1 MHCIPHSHL
10 ASDPPHPDL
19 NSASTDETHD
29 HRINETITENAPHVI
44 GIGNQEGKVDV
55 AGKGGE
61 IPAWE
66 SCGKVVA
73 LERAGYGEFV
83 VSLHISSFSI
93 RRNERYWP
101 YMSDMQANHLALP
114 HPLCYPIPCG
124 CSDDKHPL
132 PHRLPLHSHAS
143 SQQARG
149 GPVSGVGGQDWDWWK
164 HRLEECPLRQ
174 TKGERRKGGW

>member
-10 ASDPPHPDL
+10 ASDPSHPDL

-29 HRINETITENAPHVI
+29 HHINETTTENAPHVI

-83 VSLHISSFSI
+83 VSLHI
-93 RRNERYWP
+93 
-101 YMSDMQANHLALP
+101 
-114 HPLCYPIPCG
+114 
-124 CSDDKHPL
+124 
-132 PHRLPLHSHAS
+132 RLPLLVETNDIGHTCLTCKLITSPYLILSAFLCPADAQTTNTLFLIVS
-143 SQQARG
+143 LFILMLRANKLAAVQYRALAAKIGIG
-149 GPVSGVGGQDWDWWK
+149 GSIV
-164 HRLEECPLRQ
+164 
-174 TKGERRKGGW
+174 